1 MAATVG
7 DIRLKLDLYYNSSKM
22 TKINGSYI
30 RRVFNYEPFSVRKT
44 STTMEQIFS
53 KIFHNMKG
61 THNRRY
67 LKDFFPYYVF
77 YDTIFDLDG
86 HIVFYANK
94 SRNTQ
99 GNYVF
104 TFHIT
109 KDFYVKYAT
118 IIDQFFI
125 NRWGGGLGNTENY
138 RSTKVIHEG
147 IDDIYFLFHKQY
159 SFDNLSQRK
168 GFKEE
173 LLKEINN
180 KFLYKKDIYLQG
192 LPF

>member
-22 TKINGSYI
+22 TKITGSYI
-30 RRVFNYEPFSVRKT
+30 KRIFNYEPFSARKT
-44 STTMEQIFS
+44 STTMEQIFL

-77 YDTIFDLDG
+77 YDTILDLDG

-94 SRNTQ
+94 SRNTV

-109 KDFYVKYAT
+109 KDFYDKNTA
-118 IIDQFFI
+118 IIDQFFTD
-125 NRWGGGLGNTENY
+125 RWGGGLGNIESY
-138 RSTKVIHEG
+138 RATKIIHEG
-147 IDDIYFLFHKQY
+147 IEDIYFLFHKQY
-159 SFDNLSQRK
+159 SFENLSQRK

>member
-1 MAATVG
+1 MAATV
-7 DIRLKLDLYYNSSKM
+7 DEIKAKLDLYYNSSKM
-22 TKINGSYI
+22 TKVNGSYI
-30 RRVFNYEPFSVRKT
+30 RRIFNYEPFSARKT
-44 STTMEQIFS
+44 STTMEQIFL

-94 SRNTQ
+94 SRNTV

-104 TFHIT
+104 TFHII
-109 KDFYVKYAT
+109 KDFYDKYTA
-118 IIDQFFI
+118 IIDQFFT
-125 NRWGGGLGNTENY
+125 NKWGGSVNNNESY
-138 RSTKVIHEG
+138 RSTKIIHEG
-147 IDDIYFLFHKQY
+147 IEDIYFLFHKQY
-159 SFDNLSQRK
+159 SFENISQRK
-168 GFKEE
+168 EFKEE

>member
-22 TKINGSYI
+22 TKITGSYI
-30 RRVFNYEPFSVRKT
+30 KRIFNYEPFSVRKT
-44 STTMEQIFS
+44 STTMEQIFL

-67 LKDFFPYYVF
+67 LQDFFPYYVF
-77 YDTIFDLDG
+77 YDIILDLDG
-86 HIVFYANK
+86 NIVFYATR
-94 SRNTQ
+94 SRNAN
-99 GNYVF
+99 GNHVY

-109 KDFYVKYAT
+109 KDFYDKNTA
-118 IIDQFFI
+118 IIDQFFVAK
-125 NRWGGGLGNTENY
+125 WGGGPTNDENY
-138 RSTKVIHEG
+138 RATKIIHEG
-147 IDDIYFLFHKQY
+147 IKDIYFLFHKQY
-159 SFDNLSQRK
+159 LFENLSQRK